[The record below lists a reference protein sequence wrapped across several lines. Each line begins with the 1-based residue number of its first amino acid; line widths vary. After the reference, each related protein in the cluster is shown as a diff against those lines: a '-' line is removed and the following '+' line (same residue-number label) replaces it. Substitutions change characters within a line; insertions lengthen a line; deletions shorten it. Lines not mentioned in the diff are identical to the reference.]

1 MGISP
6 DIDFFTLPN
15 GIRVVHLTRPDS
27 AICHC
32 GLMIEAGS
40 RDEAEGEMGLAHFIE
55 HSLFKGTKKRKTFH
69 ILNRIDTVGG
79 EINAYTGKE
88 DTAIHAS
95 FLMEHAERAIE
106 LIADIAFASTFP
118 VKEIE
123 KEKEV
128 IIDEI
133 HSYEDNPSE
142 VIFDA
147 FDELVFQGHP
157 LGDSILGTEETVRS
171 FKREDILRF
180 MGRRYHPEFMVF
192 AFHGNIS
199 GKTLKRLCEKHLSHY
214 SSQTEKAMRSHVP
227 PSKVQNVIK
236 DKGSNQAHYI
246 LGCRAYH
253 ANDDRK
259 LAFIVLNNLLG
270 GPAMNSLLNL
280 NIRERYGI
288 AYNLESHYQAYSDT
302 GLFQVYMG
310 TDKGQLKRG
319 ESLIRKEMKK
329 LMDVRLG
336 TRQLHN
342 AKEQIKG
349 HIALSNDGG
358 ANIMLGMA
366 KSILLYDR
374 IEELEDVLKK
384 IDAITADDLLEVAN
398 ETWATDQLSS
408 LTYL

>member
-1 MGISP
+1 MGSNL
-6 DIDFFTLPN
+6 DITQFTLQN
-15 GIRVVHLTRPDS
+15 GIRVVHLPRPES

-40 RDEAEGEMGLAHFIE
+40 RDELTEEMGLAHFIE
-55 HSLFKGTKKRKTFH
+55 HCLFKGTKKRRTFH
-69 ILNRIDTVGG
+69 ILNRLDNVGG
-79 EINAYTGKE
+79 EVNAYTGKE

-95 FLMEHAERAIE
+95 FLNVHAERAIE

-118 VKEIE
+118 EKELE

-133 HSYEDNPSE
+133 QSYEDSPSE
-142 VIFDA
+142 MIFDA
-147 FDELVFQGHP
+147 FDELIFSGHP
-157 LGDSILGTEETVRS
+157 LGKPILGDEQSVRS
-171 FKREDILRF
+171 FHKKDILRY
-180 MGRRYHPEFMVF
+180 MSRRYHPETMVF
-192 AFHGNIS
+192 SFHGNIPT
-199 GKTLKRLCEKHLSHY
+199 KKLKQLCEKHLSAFV
-214 SSQTEKAMRSHVP
+214 SNTALAART
-227 PSKVQNVIK
+227 PSPEVGQKIEVV
-236 DKGSNQAHYI
+236 DKKSNQAHFI
-246 LGCRAYH
+246 LGCRAYD
-253 ANDDRK
+253 ANEDKK

-280 NIRERYGI
+280 NIRETYGI

-302 GLFQVYMG
+302 GLFQIYMG
-310 TDKGQLKRG
+310 TDKNQVDRG
-319 ESLIRKEMKK
+319 VALIHKEMKK
-329 LMDVRLG
+329 LRDISLG

-358 ANIMLGMA
+358 SSIMLGMA

-374 IEELEDVLKK
+374 IEELDEILKS
-384 IDAITADDLLEVAN
+384 IDAISAADLMEVAN
-398 ETWATDQLSS
+398 ELWAPERLST

>member
-1 MGISP
+1 MGTNL
-6 DIDFFTLPN
+6 DIAQFTLSN
-15 GIRVVHLTRPDS
+15 GIRVVHLLRPES

-40 RDEAEGEMGLAHFIE
+40 RDELTDEMGLAHFIE

-69 ILNRIDTVGG
+69 ILNRLDTVGG
-79 EINAYTGKE
+79 EVNAYTGKE

-95 FLMEHAERAIE
+95 FLSVHAERAIE

-118 VKEIE
+118 EKEIE

-133 HSYEDNPSE
+133 QSYEDSPSE
-142 VIFDA
+142 MIFDA
-147 FDELVFQGHP
+147 FDELIFSGHP
-157 LGDSILGTEETVRS
+157 LGKPILGDIASVRS
-171 FKREDILRF
+171 FKKNDILRY
-180 MGRRYHPEFMVF
+180 MSRRYHPQTMVF
-192 AFHGNIS
+192 SFHGNIPT
-199 GKTLKRLCEKHLSHY
+199 KKLKLLCEKHLSNF
-214 SSQTEKAMRSHVP
+214 SSETELASRIPSAENPQKAEIVDR
-227 PSKVQNVIK
+227 K
-236 DKGSNQAHYI
+236 SNQAHFI
-246 LGCRAYH
+246 LGCRAYDS
-253 ANDDRK
+253 NDDKK

-288 AYNLESHYQAYSDT
+288 AYNLESHYQPYSDT
-302 GLFQVYMG
+302 GLFQIYMG
-310 TDKGQLKRG
+310 TDKNQLDRG
-319 ESLIRKEMKK
+319 VALIHKELKK
-329 LMDVRLG
+329 LREKSLG

-358 ANIMLGMA
+358 SSIMLGMA

-374 IEELEDVLKK
+374 IEALEDILKSV
-384 IDAITADDLLEVAN
+384 DAISSADILEVAN
-398 ETWATDQLSS
+398 ELWAPERLSS